1 MFRNSHTR
9 NLKLQYNVLHAN
21 APCRVRE
28 DVDGGGGGED
38 GRREKVETK
47 CCKLEQDLDE
57 LDDPDVDVGC
67 KSISE
72 LGNGTGNEANS
83 TGSTSHDSGRGSVV
97 GVVSPHIH
105 IASGQS
111 LEVSVVVKAR

>member
-9 NLKLQYNVLHAN
+9 NLKLQYSVLHAN

-28 DVDGGGGGED
+28 DGGGED
-38 GRREKVETK
+38 GSGAEAETK
-47 CCKLEQDLDE
+47 CRKLEHDLDE
-57 LDDPDVDVGC
+57 LDDSDVDVGC

-72 LGNGTGNEANS
+72 LGIGTGNEANS